1 MESRF
6 MTRAIELAQIAAQ
19 KGEVPVGA
27 VVVKDGQIIGEGY
40 NMRESKKNALSHA
53 ETEAINAACN
63 YLNDWRL
70 DDCTIYV
77 TLEPCPMCAGAIINA
92 RIREV
97 VFGAY
102 DLSMGCMD
110 SVTNIANLPFASGT
124 TVYGGIKEDECR
136 EILTDFF
143 KDVRK

>member
-6 MTRAIELAQIAAQ
+6 MTRAIELAQIAVQ